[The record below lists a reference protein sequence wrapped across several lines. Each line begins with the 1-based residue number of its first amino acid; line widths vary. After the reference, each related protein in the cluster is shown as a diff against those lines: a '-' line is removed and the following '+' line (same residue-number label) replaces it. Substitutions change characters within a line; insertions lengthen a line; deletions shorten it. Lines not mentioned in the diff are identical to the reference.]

1 MAPNRQKIQD
11 IAKLEA
17 SIRSA
22 MIRISDDKRNSNS
35 PYPIHLALGH
45 ERLAA
50 TCSVVASEHDQFV
63 LTHRN
68 IHFNLALTSKDSWD
82 EIKNEAMCLETGINK
97 GAYGC
102 MTMRA
107 GQRVAYSSSIL
118 GNHLSVG
125 LGVASTMP
133 ASNVC
138 WLQIG
143 DGAIEEGAFHE
154 ALVLSN
160 AIDLNCI
167 YLVENNNWSL
177 GTSISERRKS
187 IDLEMMARAHGVKYW
202 KIKIDET
209 IEGYLKILDSA
220 RKCRSG
226 PAIVEVILQTE
237 GGKHDTL
244 RVYTSY
250 HHGSLSL

>member
-1 MAPNRQKIQD
+1 MDPISQKIQE
-11 IAKLEA
+11 ISELET

-22 MIRISDDKRNSNS
+22 MIRLSDKKHNSNS

-50 TCSVVASEHDQFV
+50 TCSVVAQEHDQFI

-68 IHFNLALTSKDSWD
+68 IHFNLALSNRDSWD
-82 EIKNEAMCLETGINK
+82 RIENEAVCLENGINN

-107 GQRVAYSSSIL
+107 GQRVAYSSSVL

-125 LGVASTMP
+125 LGVASTLP
-133 ASNVC
+133 VGNVC

-177 GTSISERRKS
+177 GTSISERRKP
-187 IDLEMMARAHGVKYW
+187 IKLDLMASMHGIKYW
-202 KIKIDET
+202 KIEIGET
-209 IEGYLKILDSA
+209 INGYLNILNSV
-220 RKCRSG
+220 KKNCSG
-226 PAIVEVILQTE
+226 PAIVEVFLQTE
-237 GGKHDTL
+237 GGKDDE
-244 RVYTSY
+244 RRAYTSY
-250 HHGSLSL
+250 HHGSVSL